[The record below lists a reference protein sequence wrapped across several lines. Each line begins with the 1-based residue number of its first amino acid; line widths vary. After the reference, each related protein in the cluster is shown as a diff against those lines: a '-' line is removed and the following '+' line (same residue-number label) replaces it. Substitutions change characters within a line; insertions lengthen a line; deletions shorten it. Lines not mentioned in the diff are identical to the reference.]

1 MMKRKNLLFR
11 GLLAV
16 AAVPMLMAS
25 CNSDEPRPEIN
36 QYVTIGR
43 VGVGKMET
51 RAGYD
56 ATNNFLP
63 TSSTDSLT
71 LFVKSSLS
79 DAKYSRDFLQ
89 FSCDGA
95 KWTTKNPLEWG
106 GGTAKWSAFYGATS
120 NDIVYNS
127 ESKKYELNINYNN
140 NILDCNRDLLYAYG
154 TTSSGSLGINF
165 KHLTAKLRYNIHI
178 ISGPDPIENL
188 RGLGGE
194 WDNYIVSLNIGE
206 ALTIEPIEGGTGMM
220 FIDHPEFKVTP
231 TNGATYSYEYLVL
244 PMKSWNYISGTG
256 SEDYSNMERN
266 IKIESNKS
274 YVFDVYIADDEILK
288 ADVTIKAWED
298 VENAANFE
306 TK

>member
-43 VGVGKMET
+43 VGVGEMET

-106 GGTAKWSAFYGATS
+106 GGTANWSAFYGATS
-120 NDIVYNS
+120 KDIVYNS
-127 ESKKYELNINYNN
+127 KSKKYELYTSYYYEEY
-140 NILDCNRDLLYAYG
+140 NRDLLYAYG

-178 ISGPDPIENL
+178 ISGPDPIEKL
-188 RGLGGE
+188 RGLT
-194 WDNYIVSLNIGE
+194 NYNYDHVKEINIGE
-206 ALTIEPIEGGTGMM
+206 EITIAPKYVYSCDL
-220 FIDHPEFKVTP
+220 FFKNHPELKVTP
-231 TNGATYSYEYLVL
+231 TNGATYSYEYLIFPIEVGE
-244 PMKSWNYISGTG
+244 NYIEGTG
-256 SEDYSNMERN
+256 TEYTSNMQGPT
-266 IKIESNKS
+266 IIESNKS
-274 YVFDVYIADDEILK
+274 YVFDVYIADGKVLK

-298 VENAANFE
+298 IENAANLE